1 MTSLEFLLN
10 ALPPKDSTTSFS
22 ADGLETEHFP
32 ALWVLIIF
40 QPAYPNN
47 YSLAGFMKSH
57 LMRQSLTFSQ
67 GSSGSLCRFLEL
79 IFPCSLFSDVLP
91 YKSELPQPPLTS
103 ISLQFSETTVLSLDF
118 SNLHHS
124 LENVSRSKAGV
135 TKRLISF
142 VSLLSRI
149 KALYCSLYNV

>member
-22 ADGLETEHFP
+22 ADGLDIEHLP

-40 QPAYPNN
+40 QPAHPN
-47 YSLAGFMKSH
+47 YYLLPGFMKSH

-67 GSSGSLCRFLEL
+67 GDPCADF
-79 IFPCSLFSDVLP
+79 FPCSLFSDVLP
-91 YKSELPQPPLTS
+91 YKFELPRPPWTS
-103 ISLQFSETTVLSLDF
+103 ISLQFSETTVLSLDI

-124 LENVSRSKAGV
+124 LENVSSSKAEV
-135 TKRLISF
+135 TKRLTSF